1 MRKEVIGNT
10 TLYLGDCLE
19 ILPTL
24 PKVDAVITDPPYGIN
39 ADRLAHE
46 ASATAQK
53 QLERGSAGNKGG
65 RGWKSY
71 GFSEWDKERPQKACF
86 DALLL
91 AADAA
96 IVWGGNY
103 FTDYLPPTMQWLVW
117 DKGQRNFSLAD
128 CEFAWSSQRKAARIF
143 DYPRSAALQ
152 DGKEHPTQ
160 KPIALMKWCIDL
172 LDNPQTILDPFM
184 GSGTTGVACMNLGR
198 KFIGI
203 EIEPKYFDIA
213 CQRIEN
219 AQRQERLF
227 A

>member
-1 MRKEVIGNT
+1 MEPWKRKEVIGDA

-24 PKVDAVITDPPYGIN
+24 PKVDAVITDPPYGIDYGGLLKGKGN
-39 ADRLAHE
+39 GHGGPDR
-46 ASATAQK
+46 
-53 QLERGSAGNKGG
+53 N
-65 RGWKSY
+65 GWKDY
-71 GFSEWDKERPQKACF
+71 GSPEWDRERPSREAF
-86 DALLL
+86 
-91 AADAA
+91 AAILSASSA
-96 IVWGGNY
+96 QIVWGGNY
-103 FTDYLPPTMQWLVW
+103 FTDFLPPTMQWLVW

-143 DYPRSAALQ
+143 DYPRSAALR

-160 KPIALMKWCIDL
+160 KPVALMKWCIDR

-213 CQRIEN
+213 CERIEN
-219 AQRQERLF
+219 AQRQQRMF

>member
-1 MRKEVIGNT
+1 MSNPWKDKCEIGNA

-39 ADRLAHE
+39 AARDRN
-46 ASATAQK
+46 SQK
-53 QLERGSAGNKGG
+53 DGWIDYPCGG
-65 RGWKSY
+65 
-71 GFSEWDKERPQKACF
+71 WDKERPSKDHF
-86 DALLL
+86 DALLR
-91 AADAA
+91 ASEAA

-143 DYPRSAALQ
+143 TYSRGAALQ
-152 DGKEHPTQ
+152 DGKEHATQ
-160 KPIALMKWCIDL
+160 KPVALMTWCIERL
-172 LDNPQTILDPFM
+172 EFPQTIVDPFM

-203 EIEPKYFDIA
+203 EIEPKYYEIA
-213 CQRIEN
+213 CKRIED
-219 AQRQERLF
+219 AQRQVRMF
-227 A
+227 P